1 MAFLPRQHLATGEL
15 IAGALAELRAN
26 LRPVLI
32 YLAVMIALG
41 AIAESAPAPVDRV
54 ASFAGTL
61 AYFGGLYL
69 VFESMLRNAGNLS
82 VGASRRFFRFAGMG
96 FVVLF
101 GVLFAMYLFVIP
113 AFIVAARWMMAPSIL
128 VATRRGAFASLGES
142 WTLTRGNT
150 LPIAL
155 ALIVLLIIG
164 FTAISVAAAV
174 VGAAFGAEK
183 LVSSL
188 LTHGVNILL
197 VGLSVAV
204 YRRLNDEGD
213 ELVAVFA

>member
-32 YLAVMIALG
+32 YLAVMFALG
-41 AIAESAPAPVDRV
+41 AGAESAPSPLDRL
-54 ASFAGTL
+54 ASFAGIF

-69 VFESMLRNAGNLS
+69 VFESMLRKAGNLPA
-82 VGASRRFFRFAGMG
+82 GQSRRFFRFTGMG
-96 FVVLF
+96 FLVFF
-101 GVLFAMYLFVIP
+101 GVLFAMYLFIIP
-113 AFIVAARWMMAPSIL
+113 GIIVGARWMMAPSIL
-128 VATRRGAFASLGES
+128 VATRHGAFAALGES
-142 WTLTRGNT
+142 WSLTRGNT

-155 ALIVLLIIG
+155 AFVVLALIG
-164 FTAISVAAAV
+164 FIAVSVAAGVLGAA
-174 VGAAFGAEK
+174 VGAER

-188 LTHGVNILL
+188 LIHGVNVLL

-204 YRRLNDEGD
+204 YRRLNDQGD